1 MNLFFLFLLVP
12 GPRVF
17 HSDDVHCGSDGHN
30 TRVDVNG
37 GCLAFALPVMKHDV
51 GPPGSQKSGTPQRIR
66 HSICRRTDSEREK
79 SDGERNTGKRERRCF
94 QF

>member
-51 GPPGSQKSGTPQRIR
+51 ESTFCFFRFDLPILDISYEWNHT
-66 HSICRRTDSEREK
+66 ICGLLYPVS
-79 SDGERNTGKRERRCF
+79 F
-94 QF
+94 A